1 MFWSSEV
8 LLEMTVALIL
18 FCTFSI
24 YFVYIAFVLLFFFSS
39 RVKSILFVGFICLS
53 NIGWAPV
60 SNHALTDM
68 LCASTYKSR
77 HRLALNC
84 FFFFLPLS
92 FNYFIKMKFAV
103 QKDGVGSFTLKRE
116 VSSEYKSPSL
126 CWEFGAK
133 HLGKTELHIAWKLAF
148 LQFFLLFE
156 ILQRNFRWSVQH
168 LLNLWESNDLQ
179 FLSIN
184 E

>member
-1 MFWSSEV
+1 
-8 LLEMTVALIL
+8 
-18 FCTFSI
+18 
-24 YFVYIAFVLLFFFSS
+24 
-39 RVKSILFVGFICLS
+39 
-53 NIGWAPV
+53 
-60 SNHALTDM
+60 
-68 LCASTYKSR
+68 
-77 HRLALNC
+77 
-84 FFFFLPLS
+84 
-92 FNYFIKMKFAV
+92 MKFAV